1 VSRPD
6 KSDDLSA
13 DWSAGLATE
22 LPMAT
27 SSLSAQYLGPDGPFA
42 SLLPGFAP
50 RQQQLQ
56 MASAVD
62 RLLVQDADESGSSN
76 CLVIE
81 AGTGI
86 GKTLAYL
93 VPALLSEQRCIVSTG
108 TKTLQDQLYFRD
120 LPLVVQALDL
130 NVKTALL
137 KGRANYLCL
146 HRMDLAVTDGRLP
159 SREAV
164 TELAA
169 VRDWANRTIDGDL
182 SITPV
187 ISDSSG
193 LMPLVTSTP
202 ENCLGSECPRFEEC
216 FVARAR
222 REAQDADV
230 VVVNHHLLFA
240 DMAIKQ
246 SGFGEVLP
254 GAAAFIIDEAHLAP
268 ETATRFF
275 SQSLSSRA
283 LEDLCRDFLAECGT
297 LTGALAVINE
307 PLHTCQQKLKE
318 LSLAMSLRREER
330 GSWQDLLR
338 DESSRLA
345 LQELDVAIAELAAAS
360 AALEGSSRGMDNNIE
375 RLQQILSCL
384 DRLDSDSQ
392 KSEVRWFERR
402 GKGFALHITPLD
414 VADEFG
420 AYRDNSEAR
429 WLFTSATLAVGG
441 DFSHFTRQLGLQEA
455 DTLLL
460 DSPFDYPNHAVMWLP
475 SELPEPRDAEFVP
488 RLLDIA
494 VPLLEASQGRAFL
507 LFTSHRALR
516 EAAGLLAERVTFPLF
531 VQGEQPRSLLLE
543 AFRESG
549 NGVLLGSASFWE
561 GVDVI
566 GEALSLVVIDKLPF
580 AAPDDPVM
588 EARSEQLR
596 RSGGNPFMQLYLP
609 AAVIALKQGAGRL
622 IRDVNDRGALVICD
636 PRLSTRS
643 YGAVFRAS
651 LPPMREASSQLEVE
665 NFLRASLS
673 GLKD

>member
-1 VSRPD
+1 M
-6 KSDDLSA
+6 
-13 DWSAGLATE
+13 E
-22 LPMAT
+22 
-27 SSLSAQYLGPDGPFA
+27 GPFA
-42 SLLPGFAP
+42 NLLPGFAP
-50 RQQQLQ
+50 RQEQIR
-56 MASAVD
+56 MAAAVE
-62 RLLVQDADESGSSN
+62 RLLAQETSSSGE
-76 CLVIE
+76 LVVE

-93 VPALLSEQRCIVSTG
+93 VPAIQSGQRCIVSTG

-120 LPLVVQALDL
+120 LPLVVQALGL
-130 NVKTALL
+130 KVKTALL

-169 VRDWANRTIDGDL
+169 VRNWSHRTKDGDL
-182 SITPV
+182 TITPV
-187 ISDSSG
+187 ISDASG
-193 LMPLVTSTP
+193 LLPLVTSTP
-202 ENCLGSECPRFEEC
+202 DNCLGAECPRFDEC
-216 FVARAR
+216 FVVRAR

-254 GAAAFIIDEAHLAP
+254 GASAFIIDEAHLAP
-268 ETATRFF
+268 ETAAQFF
-275 SQSLSSRA
+275 SQTLSSRA
-283 LEDLCRDFLAECGT
+283 VEDLCRDFLAECGEI
-297 LTGALAVINE
+297 TGALGVIKD
-307 PLHTCQQKLKE
+307 PLDECQQKLKE
-318 LSLAMSLRREER
+318 LSLAMAVRPEER
-330 GSWQDLLR
+330 GSWQELLG
-338 DESSRLA
+338 DDSVRLA
-345 LQELDVAIAELAAAS
+345 LQGLDSAVAELAAAT

-375 RLQQILSCL
+375 RLHQTQACL
-384 DRLDSDSQ
+384 DRFDADAS

-402 GKGFALHITPLD
+402 GRGFALHITPLD
-414 VADEFG
+414 VANEFG
-420 AYRDNSEAR
+420 AYRANNDAT

-441 DFSHFTRQLGLQEA
+441 DFSHFTRQLGLQDAE
-455 DTLLL
+455 TLLL
-460 DSPFDYPNHAVMWLP
+460 DSPFDYPNHALLWLP
-475 SELPEPRDAEFVP
+475 SELPEPRDPQFVP

-516 EAAGLLAERVTFPLF
+516 EAAALLADRVDFPLF
-531 VQGEQPRSLLLE
+531 VQGEKPRSLLLE
-543 AFRESG
+543 EFRNSG

-566 GEALSLVVIDKLPF
+566 GEALSLVMIDKLPF

-588 EARSEQLR
+588 QARSEQMR

-622 IRDVNDRGALVICD
+622 IRDVNDKGVLVICD
-636 PRLSTRS
+636 VRLSTKS
-643 YGAVFRAS
+643 YGSVFRSS
-651 LPPMREASSQLEVE
+651 LPPMREAGDQDEVE
-665 NFLRASLS
+665 AFLRDTTTKSIGKS
-673 GLKD
+673 IG

>member
-1 VSRPD
+1 MAMAVERM
-6 KSDDLSA
+6 LA
-13 DWSAGLATE
+13 DS
-22 LPMAT
+22 
-27 SSLSAQYLGPDGPFA
+27 SSL
-42 SLLPGFAP
+42 
-50 RQQQLQ
+50 
-56 MASAVD
+56 V
-62 RLLVQDADESGSSN
+62 V
-76 CLVIE
+76 E

-93 VPALLSEQRCIVSTG
+93 VPVIQSGQRCIVSTG

-120 LPLVVQALDL
+120 LPLVVQALGL
-130 NVKTALL
+130 KVKTALL

-146 HRMDLAVTDGRLP
+146 HRMDLAVSDGRLP

-169 VRDWANRTIDGDL
+169 VRDWANRTKDGDL

-187 ISDSSG
+187 ISEDSG
-193 LMPLVTSTP
+193 LLPLVTSTP
-202 ENCLGSECPRFEEC
+202 DNCLGADCPRFDEC
-216 FVARAR
+216 FVAHAR

-254 GAAAFIIDEAHLAP
+254 GASAFVIDEAHLAP

-283 LEDLCRDFLAECGT
+283 LEDLCRDLLAECGAV
-297 LTGALAVINE
+297 TGALAAISE
-307 PLHTCQQKLKE
+307 PLSECQQKLKE
-318 LSLAMSLRREER
+318 LSLAMAIRPEER
-330 GSWQDLLR
+330 GSWQLLLR
-338 DESSRLA
+338 DESIRMG
-345 LQELDVAIAELAAAS
+345 LQGLDSAVAELAQAS
-360 AALEGSSRGMDNNIE
+360 TALEGSSRGMDNNIE
-375 RLQQILSCL
+375 RLQQTLACL
-384 DRLDSDSQ
+384 DRFDSDA
-392 KSEVRWFERR
+392 KTSEVRWFERR
-402 GKGFALHITPLD
+402 GRGFALHITPLD
-414 VADEFG
+414 VANEFG
-420 AYRDNSEAR
+420 AYRANSDAA

-441 DFSHFTRQLGLQEA
+441 DFHHFTRQLGLDEA
-455 DTLLL
+455 TTLLL
-460 DSPFDYPNHAVMWLP
+460 DSPFDYPNNALMWLP
-475 SELPEPRDAEFVP
+475 GDLPEPRDHQFVP

-494 VPLLEASQGRAFL
+494 VPLLQASRGRAFL

-516 EAAGLLAERVTFPLF
+516 EAAALLEQRVDFPLF
-531 VQGEQPRSLLLE
+531 VQGVQPRSILLE
-543 AFRESG
+543 SFRASG

-622 IRDVNDRGALVICD
+622 IRDVNDKGVLVICD
-636 PRLSTRS
+636 PRLSKRS
-643 YGAVFRAS
+643 YGAIFRSS
-651 LPPMREASSQLEVE
+651 LPPMREAESQEQVE
-665 NFLRASLS
+665 SFLRETIT
-673 GLKD
+673 GH

>member
-1 VSRPD
+1 MAMAVEQM
-6 KSDDLSA
+6 
-13 DWSAGLATE
+13 LAE
-22 LPMAT
+22 S
-27 SSLSAQYLGPDGPFA
+27 SSL
-42 SLLPGFAP
+42 
-50 RQQQLQ
+50 
-56 MASAVD
+56 V
-62 RLLVQDADESGSSN
+62 V
-76 CLVIE
+76 E

-93 VPALLSEQRCIVSTG
+93 VPVIQSGQRCIVSTG

-120 LPLVVQALDL
+120 LPLVVQALGL
-130 NVKTALL
+130 KVKTALL

-146 HRMDLAVTDGRLP
+146 HRMDLAVSDGRLP

-169 VRDWANRTIDGDL
+169 VRDWANRTKDGDL
-182 SITPV
+182 SISSV
-187 ISDSSG
+187 VSEDSG
-193 LMPLVTSTP
+193 LLPLVTSTP
-202 ENCLGSECPRFEEC
+202 DNCLGTDCPRFEEC
-216 FVARAR
+216 FVVHAR

-254 GAAAFIIDEAHLAP
+254 GASAFVIDEAHLAP

-283 LEDLCRDFLAECGT
+283 LEDLCRDLLAECGEV
-297 LTGALAVINE
+297 TGALGVISE
-307 PLHTCQQKLKE
+307 PLGECQQKLKE
-318 LSLAMSLRREER
+318 LSLAMAIRPEER
-330 GSWQDLLR
+330 GSWQLLLR
-338 DESSRLA
+338 DESIRVA
-345 LQELDVAIAELAAAS
+345 LQGLDSALAGLAQAS
-360 AALEGSSRGMDNNIE
+360 TALEGSSRGMDNNVE
-375 RLQQILSCL
+375 RLQQTLACL
-384 DRLDSDSQ
+384 DRFDSEA
-392 KSEVRWFERR
+392 KTSEVRWFERR
-402 GKGFALHITPLD
+402 GRGFALHITPLD

-420 AYRDNSEAR
+420 AYRANSDAA

-441 DFSHFTRQLGLQEA
+441 DFNHFTRQLGLEEA
-455 DTLLL
+455 TTLLL
-460 DSPFDYPNHAVMWLP
+460 DSPFDYPNHALMWLP
-475 SELPEPRDAEFVP
+475 ADLPEPRDNQFVA

-516 EAAGLLAERVTFPLF
+516 EAAALLEQRVDFPLF
-531 VQGEQPRSLLLE
+531 VQGVQPRSILLE
-543 AFRESG
+543 SFRASG

-596 RSGGNPFMQLYLP
+596 RNGGNPFMELYLP

-622 IRDVNDRGALVICD
+622 IRDVNDKGVLVICD
-636 PRLSTRS
+636 PRLSSRS
-643 YGAVFRAS
+643 YGAIFRSS
-651 LPPMREASSQLEVE
+651 LPPMREAESQAQVE
-665 NFLRASLS
+665 SFLRETIT
-673 GLKD
+673 GH